1 MNKKIEISN
10 TILFFIVFPS
20 LFFPKI
26 GLIDL
31 SLMGLFIGTFYLM
44 IHRKSIFINKYLLKL
59 TLFLSLI
66 LSYSLIVLLFNF
78 EQDDAVFSVLR
89 IARSLILFLFFSIL
103 FSNVHIEER
112 SFLKVI
118 LFILAINSLF
128 IILEVLNID
137 FQMFM
142 AGIVG
147 YNKPTF
153 PFRAFGLTAG
163 FEIAGLLSLTGLLL
177 VYTLIYFDKKIT
189 FINTFY
195 LIIFFISVVF
205 TSRTFIILSALLNF
219 TALLFFIINGNYKLK
234 FFATTILFLF
244 TTLFVVYALPLLIAT
259 LDAFGYGFGDV
270 NLNDFSD
277 SYNINQ
283 TNVYSDLL
291 IYPKV
296 TIKSIF
302 FGNSN
307 SPISDYGYLMM
318 WHMYGIIGLLL
329 VFLFFIYLN
338 WKLPNKISFVPL
350 KIVFYFYFILLLLIN
365 IKILIVLGRISNDLL
380 WIFVAYILSKKN
392 IVDGYKTIVSKNT
405 KETAYG

>member
-31 SLMGLFIGTFYLM
+31 SLIGLFIGIFYLI
-44 IHRKSIFINKYLLKL
+44 IHRRNIFINKYLFKL
-59 TLFLSLI
+59 TLFLLFI
-66 LSYSLIVLLFNF
+66 LCYSLIILLFNS
-78 EQDDAVFSVLR
+78 EQDDAFFSVLR

-103 FSNVHIEER
+103 FSNVHIEEK

-128 IILEVLNID
+128 IILEVVNIN
-137 FQMFM
+137 FQMVM

-147 YNKPTF
+147 YNKPPF
-153 PFRAFGLTAG
+153 PFRGFGLTAG

-189 FINTFY
+189 IINTLY
-195 LIIFFISVVF
+195 LILFFISVVF
-205 TSRTFIILSALLNF
+205 TSRTFIVLSALLNF
-219 TALLFFIINGNYKLK
+219 AALLFFVINGSFKLK

-244 TTLFVVYALPLLIAT
+244 TTLFVAYALPLLIAT
-259 LDAFGYGFGDV
+259 LNAFGYGFTDV

-277 SYNINQ
+277 SYNIHQ

-291 IYPKV
+291 IYPDT

-302 FGNSN
+302 
-307 SPISDYGYLMM
+307 LA
-318 WHMYGIIGLLL
+318 
-329 VFLFFIYLN
+329 
-338 WKLPNKISFVPL
+338 
-350 KIVFYFYFILLLLIN
+350 
-365 IKILIVLGRISNDLL
+365 ILILQ
-380 WIFVAYILSKKN
+380 
-392 IVDGYKTIVSKNT
+392 
-405 KETAYG
+405 

>member
-31 SLMGLFIGTFYLM
+31 SLIGLFIGIFYLI
-44 IHRKSIFINKYLLKL
+44 IHRRNIFINKYLFKL
-59 TLFLSLI
+59 TLFLLFI
-66 LSYSLIVLLFNF
+66 LCYSLIILLFNS
-78 EQDDAVFSVLR
+78 EQDDAFFSVLR

-103 FSNVHIEER
+103 FSNVHIEEK

-128 IILEVLNID
+128 IILEVVNIN
-137 FQMFM
+137 FQMVM

-147 YNKPTF
+147 YNKPPF
-153 PFRAFGLTAG
+153 PFRGFGLTAG

-189 FINTFY
+189 IINTLY
-195 LIIFFISVVF
+195 LILFFISVVF
-205 TSRTFIILSALLNF
+205 TSRTFIVLSALLNF
-219 TALLFFIINGNYKLK
+219 AALLFFVINGSFKLK

-244 TTLFVVYALPLLIAT
+244 TTLFVAYALPLLIAT
-259 LDAFGYGFGDV
+259 LNAFGYGFTDV

-277 SYNINQ
+277 SYNIHQ

-291 IYPKV
+291 IYPDT

-318 WHMYGIIGLLL
+318 WHMNGIIGLLL
-329 VFLFFIYLN
+329 VFLFFVYLN

-350 KIVFYFYFILLLLIN
+350 KIIFYFYFILLLLIN

-392 IVDGYKTIVSKNT
+392 ILDGYKTIVPRNT
-405 KETAYG
+405 KETAYD